1 MDCNPLL
8 SAEEEAA
15 AKYNQTR
22 KVTRMTL
29 NDDTED
35 FVVFDQSGERK
46 AEFRLGGVDCP
57 WKQLIFR
64 ALKTAYNQIFIHE
77 NTAETNKNAFLTHAQ
92 GFWSFVKVYPTSTS
106 MWRVKIIKNYEAY
119 KIDTDKIKSQSSGF
133 NYIKRFINISLSS
146 TDFNKVLSAVQRDY
160 LYSITDVKATLA
172 YHDIKPINLN
182 TWFTQHAWLRT
193 DEHGVGQIDYT
204 SLSLPKRLIGSFT
217 VTTFTAFEQIQ
228 NAKAALVEFF
238 EKANITSKDLP
249 EIKDRCA
256 FKNANLFNTHRKECA
271 QKFINMVLNKKNT
284 AREIPNFNNALKLL
298 IYSNCNERYIEQCA
312 EAFGTSP
319 PLASIITEHPIFHF
333 NFLVKLIKY
342 SEKRNKKCETVPVC
356 RSEEIF
362 FCWLMAVLSVQP
374 TNICGRNGLTLSDFR
389 FAKKGD
395 GRITHISCQY
405 FKTRAGR
412 AHRTSTLATDKYIG
426 KVVLRYIQDVT
437 GLVADDT
444 MLVSKPYGNPV
455 FSRTGEIA
463 KSINFFTIE
472 TLQHELN
479 RELSKYQASNIFY
492 GAICAL
498 LKNGVRRLD
507 INRQKLEDAKIETE
521 INSTFFGLTMIKTSA
536 VYSRSESFNPDALLN
551 FNSHSNETERL
562 HYLTKNNM
570 EWLNNCGRVTRSV
583 FIDLLVNVFR
593 PSQANLTQF
602 NTEFTKALDF
612 INSKKDESLALQV
625 FVLKND
631 DEQSNTDEIGVMDR
645 GMRNGADNSIYVEDS
660 KWTVMKMLHY
670 KQQVKEKHKHLWEQ
684 SPIFLFSSVIPT
696 LEWIEEILIGDFF
709 CNENIEKGKTLF
721 EKFGKDLPPLF
732 TAKIG

>member
-1 MDCNPLL
+1 MDSNPIL

-15 AKYNQTR
+15 GQYNLTR
-22 KVTRMTL
+22 KVTHMALR
-29 NDDTED
+29 DDTED
-35 FVVFDQSGERK
+35 FLVFDQSGERK
-46 AEFRLGGVDCP
+46 AEFKLGGVDCP
-57 WKQLIFR
+57 WKHLIFR
-64 ALKTAYNQIFIHE
+64 ALKAAYNQIFIHE
-77 NTAETNKNAFLTHAQ
+77 NTAESNKIAFLTHAQ
-92 GFWSFVKVYPTSTS
+92 GFWSFVKVYPTSKS

-133 NYIKRFINISLSS
+133 NEIKRFINIALSS

-160 LYSITDVKATLA
+160 LYSITDVKATIT
-172 YHDIKPINLN
+172 YYDIKPINLN
-182 TWFTQHAWLRT
+182 TWFTQHSWLRT
-193 DEHGVGQIDYT
+193 EEHGVGHTDYT

-217 VTTFTAFEQIQ
+217 VTTVTAFEQIQ
-228 NAKAALVEFF
+228 NAKTALIEFF
-238 EKANITSKDLP
+238 EMTNITCKDLP
-249 EIKDRCA
+249 DIKDRSA
-256 FKNANLFNTHRKECA
+256 FKNANLFNTHKKECA
-271 QKFINMVLNKKNT
+271 QKFIKMVLNKKKA
-284 AREIPNFNNALKLL
+284 AREIPNLNNALQLL

-312 EAFGTSP
+312 EAFSTSP

-342 SEKRNKKCETVPVC
+342 LEKRNKKCEAVPVC

-374 TNICGRNGLTLSDFR
+374 TNICGKNGLTLSDFR

-395 GRITHISCQY
+395 GRITHISCEY

-412 AHRTSTLATDKYIG
+412 AHRTSTLTTDKYIG
-426 KVVLRYIQDVT
+426 KVVLRYIRDVT

-455 FSRTGEIA
+455 FSKTGEIA
-463 KSINFFTIE
+463 KSINVFMIE
-472 TLQHELN
+472 ALRHELN
-479 RELSKYQASNIFY
+479 RELNKYQASNIFY
-492 GAICAL
+492 VAICAL

-507 INRQKLEDAKIETE
+507 INRQKLEDAEIETE
-521 INSTFFGLTMIKTSA
+521 INSNFFGLTMIKTSA
-536 VYSRSESFNPDALLN
+536 VYSRSAWFNPDTLLN
-551 FNSHSNETERL
+551 FNSHSNETERAS
-562 HYLTKNNM
+562 YLTKNNM
-570 EWLNNCGRVTRSV
+570 EWLDNCGRVTRSV
-583 FIDLLVNVFR
+583 FTDLLVNVFR
-593 PSQANLTQF
+593 PTQAHLTQF

-625 FVLKND
+625 FVSKND
-631 DEQSNTDEIGVMDR
+631 DQESNTNEIGVIGR
-645 GMRNGADNSIYVEDS
+645 GTINDAENSIYVEDS

-670 KQQVKEKHKHLWEQ
+670 KQQVKENHKHLWGQ
-684 SPIFLFSSVIPT
+684 SPIFLFSTVIPT

-709 CNENIEKGKTLF
+709 CEENIEQGKTLF